1 MEAIRALRCRAGL
14 SQEALALRVGVS
26 RQTVNSWEKGVWP
39 SAELVPKIAFA
50 LGCEIGE
57 LYAQAAAPG
66 AEEDV
71 SETDPEIE

>member
-1 MEAIRALRCRAGL
+1 METIRALRCRAGL

-50 LGCEIGE
+50 LGCEIKE
-57 LYAQAAAPG
+57 LYAQAVDPG
-66 AEEDV
+66 VEENV
-71 SETDPEIE
+71 SEKDPEQE